1 MFMAVIAFG
10 LYILFTMDESQ
21 AMSLNSV
28 TKQVNGMSNESPLP
42 GSSIFKNINANANTN
57 TSPGNSFNAL

>member
-28 TKQVNGMSNESPLP
+28 TKQVNSMSKEAPLP
-42 GSSIFKNINANANTN
+42 TFSTLE
-57 TSPGNSFNAL
+57 SFNKSSGNHYNAL